1 MSHVPSYLIRSVYGP
16 SRPTQLTFH
25 TLGSRLAVVTSR
37 SSCNHGIRG
46 SMAEPPPVDPASWPL
61 ASRRHNV
68 DARFHRLGTRPPL
81 HRLASSP
88 PLCCTSSCGCILN
101 EAKQDES
108 RGAND
113 RSNVTCS
120 ASQGCT
126 AGAPDELRFV
136 ATPARRTALAPGMK
150 EMHPTELQSDSCDP
164 SLGALDNTSTT
175 QPHAYHARLGCIL
188 RS

>member
-1 MSHVPSYLIRSVYGP
+1 MCH
-16 SRPTQLTFH
+16 H
-25 TLGSRLAVVTSR
+25 TLSDLYTVPVVRLSSHSTRLVAAWLSSPRDPRATTASAEAWRNRRR
-37 SSCNHGIRG
+37 SILLPGHLHLDAIMST
-46 SMAEPPPVDPASWPL
+46 L
-61 ASRRHNV
+61 ASTDSAPDRH
-68 DARFHRLGTRPPL
+68 FT
-81 HRLASSP
+81 ASRVHP